1 MKMPTFAVSTR
12 LSLLALFLTAGCSKT
27 DNGVAGDHAASDAH
41 DAHGID
47 QSAVLAPPEG
57 QRWATDEP
65 LREAMERLR
74 ASVEK
79 QLAAQEEGSIDA
91 AGSQALAQT
100 VEREVAYM
108 IENCRLPPKPDAALH
123 VLIARMLSAA
133 HDLKESRNDAQAAS
147 ELARI
152 LNTYGEHFDHPGWT
166 ALSEDG

>member
-1 MKMPTFAVSTR
+1 MKMSTFAACTR
-12 LSLLALFLTAGCSKT
+12 ISLLALFLAAGCSKT
-27 DNGVAGDHAASDAH
+27 DNGVAGDHTASDVHA
-41 DAHGID
+41 AHGFD
-47 QSAVLAPPEG
+47 HPAVLTPPEG

-74 ASVEK
+74 SSVEER
-79 QLAAQEEGSIDA
+79 LAAQENGNVDGA
-91 AGSQALAQT
+91 QAQALAQT

-108 IENCRLPPKPDAALH
+108 IENCKLPPEPDAALH

-133 HDLKESRNDAQAAS
+133 HELKESPAGAEAAS

-166 ALSEDG
+166 ALSEGG